1 MASGKPSKRQQR
13 THYLRELKKVLPKD
27 LMCSKATVRGII
39 PQQAEIYLT
48 VDGKEDT
55 DSYLPYVNGFDLI
68 KGTEVVIVYGKGFR
82 AYIKRDANRGVI

>member
-1 MASGKPSKRQQR
+1 M
-13 THYLRELKKVLPKD
+13 Y
-27 LMCSKATVRGII
+27 KATVRGIV

-68 KGTEVVIVYGKGFR
+68 KGTEVVIVY
-82 AYIKRDANRGVI
+82 